1 MKEIILNA
9 RYGLKHTLNKVDD
22 KVYKLNI
29 DPKGGQSFRMGKV
42 DGKHHFIDPDGG
54 PFMVEGEKI
63 PGTDYDID
71 KFKFIENQGYCII
84 IK

>member
-29 DPKGGQSFRMGKV
+29 DPKGGQCFRMGKV
-42 DGKHHFIDPDGG
+42 DDKHHFIDPDGG
-54 PFMVEGEKI
+54 PFMTEGEKI

-71 KFKFIENQGYCII
+71 KIKFIEDQGYCII